1 MVNVDSV
8 YQRVLALANKEQRGY
23 ITPQEFILF
32 ANQAQLEIVDQ
43 YFYDLNQFERT
54 RNSSSEFS
62 DMVDLIEEKLGTL
75 ATFID
80 YPTPSNNHLIPSSC
94 YRLNVVDRSGIIAEK
109 VTKSEFIQMVNGGP
123 LTSPTNRNPVYMHEP
138 ITAGTIDSSIH
149 LHPAGPCSMKYIKRP
164 ANINWGYVVVNEVAL
179 YDPTNTIH
187 FELHPMEE
195 TELVYKILKLAG
207 LAMRRDDVAQGGQ
220 GLESMKIQQEKQ

>member
-1 MVNVDSV
+1 MVNVDTV

-23 ITPQEFILF
+23 ITPQEFNLF

-54 RNSSSEFS
+54 RNSSSEYS
-62 DMVDLIEEKLGTL
+62 DMVDLIEEKLGVL
-75 ATFID
+75 STFFNS
-80 YPTPSNNHLIPSSC
+80 TTSANNHTIPPSC
-94 YRLNVVDRSGIIAEK
+94 YRLNVVERSNVVAEK
-109 VTKSEFIQMVNGGP
+109 VTRSEFKQMMNGGP
-123 LTSPTNRNPVYMHEP
+123 LTLPTDRNPIYMHES
-138 ITAGTIDSSIH
+138 TAAGAVGNGIY
-149 LHPAGPCSMKYIKRP
+149 LQPAGPCSMKYIKKP
-164 ANINWGYVVVNEVAL
+164 NAINWGYVVVNEVAL
-179 YDPTNTIH
+179 YDPTNTVN

>member
-1 MVNVDSV
+1 
-8 YQRVLALANKEQRGY
+8 
-23 ITPQEFILF
+23 
-32 ANQAQLEIVDQ
+32 
-43 YFYDLNQFERT
+43 
-54 RNSSSEFS
+54 
-62 DMVDLIEEKLGTL
+62 
-75 ATFID
+75 
-80 YPTPSNNHLIPSSC
+80 
-94 YRLNVVDRSGIIAEK
+94 
-109 VTKSEFIQMVNGGP
+109 
-123 LTSPTNRNPVYMHEP
+123 
-138 ITAGTIDSSIH
+138 
-149 LHPAGPCSMKYIKRP
+149 MKYIKRP

>member
-62 DMVDLIEEKLGTL
+62 DMVDLIEEKLGSL

-80 YPTPSNNHLIPSSC
+80 YPTSSNNHPIPSSC

-109 VTKSEFIQMVNGGP
+109 VTKS
-123 LTSPTNRNPVYMHEP
+123 
-138 ITAGTIDSSIH
+138 
-149 LHPAGPCSMKYIKRP
+149 
-164 ANINWGYVVVNEVAL
+164 
-179 YDPTNTIH
+179 
-187 FELHPMEE
+187 
-195 TELVYKILKLAG
+195 
-207 LAMRRDDVAQGGQ
+207 
-220 GLESMKIQQEKQ
+220 